1 MNLFGRMRKNPP
13 PQINPNQSIA
23 VLSDAIDTLQKRE
36 IHLHKQSAAALA
48 QARQKS
54 KVKDKRGALFQ
65 LRRKKM
71 FEKEL
76 DSIAGR
82 KQNMEIQKLTIETAM
97 GNKENLKIM
106 KDTQKTLST
115 LVDEK
120 TVEDADEV
128 FAQIEE
134 NQATSNELDELLG
147 RPLGPLYDDD
157 ELLAELEEMDTDVTK
172 GDKSDLQVPPPILK
186 SLTGENSVKPSL
198 ELPLPKEVQEVQEV
212 QEDRELAELQA
223 EFA

>member
-1 MNLFGRMRKNPP
+1 MNLFGRMRKKTP

-36 IHLHKQSAAALA
+36 IHLQKQSAAALA

-54 KVKDKRGALFQ
+54 KVKDKRGVLFQ

-82 KQNMEIQKLTIETAM
+82 KQNMELQKLTIETAM

-106 KDTQKTLST
+106 KDAQKTLST

-128 FAQIEE
+128 FAQLEE
-134 NQATSNELDELLG
+134 NQAMSNELDELLG
-147 RPLGPLYDDD
+147 RPLGTLYDDD
-157 ELLAELEEMDTDVTK
+157 ELLAELEEMDVKESEIQSPPTIPKTLNDV
-172 GDKSDLQVPPPILK
+172 DPIK
-186 SLTGENSVKPSL
+186 HH
-198 ELPLPKEVQEVQEV
+198 LPLPEEP
-212 QEDRELAELQA
+212 QEDQDDREERELEELQTELA
-223 EFA
+223 

>member
-1 MNLFGRMRKNPP
+1 MNLFGRMRKKTP

-36 IHLHKQSAAALA
+36 IHLQKQSAAALA

-54 KVKDKRGALFQ
+54 KVKDKRGVLFQ

-82 KQNMEIQKLTIETAM
+82 KQNMELQKLTIETAM

-106 KDTQKTLST
+106 KDAQKTLST

-128 FAQIEE
+128 FAQLEE
-134 NQATSNELDELLG
+134 NQAMSNELDELLG
-147 RPLGPLYDDD
+147 RPLGTLYDDD
-157 ELLAELEEMDTDVTK
+157 ELLAELEEMDVKESEIQSPPTIPKTLNDV
-172 GDKSDLQVPPPILK
+172 DPIK
-186 SLTGENSVKPSL
+186 HH
-198 ELPLPKEVQEVQEV
+198 LPLPEEL
-212 QEDRELAELQA
+212 QEDQDDREERELAELQTELA
-223 EFA
+223 